1 MQRSRANSNS
11 STATTA
17 TAGPSLRDAEFANDA
32 AEQQA
37 LDAEI
42 ANVEAEMRRLQ
53 PRIITADLEF
63 QESTRSGTINFA
75 AFKNLDDELWPI
87 MPWATH
93 QFSDAGLEIIGR
105 GATCRALHREWQK
118 LVSRK
123 NALLSRG
130 LAGSQLS
137 PEQRGRAAQLEAVVQ
152 SKVAFVQAL
161 ERVRYANVAHEA
173 ALTATVCIASFSR
186 HCCGGCCCEFSVF
199 FLCF

>member
-1 MQRSRANSNS
+1 MQRSRANSVS
-11 STATTA
+11 STGTTTTTA
-17 TAGPSLRDAEFANDA
+17 TAAEEPRDAGSANKIDS

-42 ANVEAEMRRLQ
+42 AKVEAEMRRLQ
-53 PRIITADLEF
+53 PKIIAADLEL

-75 AFKNLDDELWPI
+75 AFKNLEDELWPI

-105 GATCRALHREWQK
+105 GATCRALHREWQD

-123 NALLSRG
+123 NALRSHG
-130 LAGSQLS
+130 LVGSQPS
-137 PEQRGRAAQLEAVVQ
+137 PEQRARAEQREAVVQ

-161 ERVRYANVAHEA
+161 ERLRYANVAHEA
-173 ALTATVCIASFSR
+173 ALTATVCICNAQ
-186 HCCGGCCCEFSVF
+186 G
-199 FLCF
+199 